1 MRTALTFCLVPIAI
15 FVAAAALVGSFRGA
29 RLQELHADLLRQRGS
44 TRVQPVE
51 RARFPLLSEEVRQAA
66 TRVPPENAIQPPIP
80 LFAQGEWTPSVAWR
94 NEGRA
99 TARATVGTFLWAA
112 AGGDLRVL
120 QGILEFDEVSRRKAG
135 ELFAQLPPAVR
146 NYYASGEDVVA
157 GVTMKNVP
165 ITKAQLMWLHQADAD
180 HAVAGLR
187 LTSPEPQP
195 DAVPTEPRN
204 VPAAPPQLPDRGA
217 QKIVVLSLHRTDAG
231 WRVVIPASAVDRVAG
246 ELMASPVK
254 L

>member
-1 MRTALTFCLVPIAI
+1 MRTTLTFCLIPIAV

-66 TRVPPENAIQPPIP
+66 TRVPLGHSIQPPIP
-80 LFAQGEWTPSVAWR
+80 RFAQGEWTPSVAWR

-99 TARATVGTFLWAA
+99 TARATVSTFLWAA

-135 ELFAQLPPAVR
+135 ELFVQLPPAVR

-187 LTSPEPQP
+187 LASPEPQP
-195 DAVPTEPRN
+195 DVSPAEPD
-204 VPAAPPQLPDRGA
+204 VTTTSPPQLPDPGA
-217 QKIVVLSLHRTDAG
+217 QKIVVLSLHRTEAG
-231 WRVVIPASAVDRVAG
+231 WGVVVPASAIDRVAS
-246 ELMASPVK
+246 ELTAALEK